1 MAIHLSLEVFYGD
14 ALLLSL
20 RDERHLVSGGTCH
33 GQLHLVASDRAFV
46 DDGAVLD
53 GDLEGDLLAVQRA
66 LLNPALVFPDG
77 DLAATGE
84 AVSIVWVLSTAPICE
99 SIVPFQTPTTFTSA
113 GGTSD
118 AKTLQNTAGVTT
130 RSRFPNAICS
140 VLCFRAI
147 AIGHR
152 HPGEARSSTIL
163 GRADPL
169 TAPACEDYS
178 LIEYYAI

>member
-53 GDLEGDLLAVQRA
+53 GDLEGDLLAVERA

-77 DLAATGE
+77 DLARHGRGRVNRVGVVDRPHLRVHRAFPDANDVHIRGRHLRRE
-84 AVSIVWVLSTAPICE
+84 DAAEYRRGHDAQPGGASE
-99 SIVPFQTPTTFTSA
+99 S
-113 GGTSD
+113 
-118 AKTLQNTAGVTT
+118 
-130 RSRFPNAICS
+130 
-140 VLCFRAI
+140 
-147 AIGHR
+147 
-152 HPGEARSSTIL
+152 
-163 GRADPL
+163 
-169 TAPACEDYS
+169 
-178 LIEYYAI
+178 